1 MYMTLTSLGLSGSR
15 LAGVIGEELH
25 NEIHFGLLELV
36 HDGVVEGILVLLQP
50 ATQVVSHSA
59 GVVDDGEVTFSLS
72 SLWRLRLDEAGRLA
86 QMVGLQLL
94 LKRLVSSLREH
105 GLLLEDGEEAKFLCE
120 ES

>member
-1 MYMTLTSLGLSGSR
+1 MVSKAQYKQLIGSLLK
-15 LAGVIGEELH
+15 LIDDGVI
-25 NEIHFGLLELV
+25 
-36 HDGVVEGILVLLQP
+36 EGILVLLQP

-59 GVVDDGEVTFSLS
+59 GVVDDGEVTL
-72 SLWRLRLDEAGRLA
+72 RLAWLGRLGLDEAGRLA

-105 GLLLEDGEEAKFLCE
+105 GLFLEDGEEAKFLCE